1 MISRTA
7 YCEDCK
13 KAGRPK
19 VGDEF
24 VLYKGKEKL
33 YRHYTCE
40 VNAKSGYTPHLFE
53 FVRTEKGFVL
63 LKSSCSMCGCQVDVI
78 DNGIVILDFSVVRL
92 LLSDW
97 IALEDRWRWNTGYYI

>member
-19 VGDEF
+19 KGDEF
-24 VLYKGKEKL
+24 ILYKGKEKC
-33 YRHYTCE
+33 YRVYTCE
-40 VNAKSGYTPHLFE
+40 SSAKSGYTPHLFE
-53 FVRTEKGFVL
+53 FVRTENGLVL
-63 LKSSCSMCGCQVDVI
+63 LKSSCSMCGCQVDVV
-78 DNGIVILDFSVVRL
+78 DNKIIILDYTVQRL